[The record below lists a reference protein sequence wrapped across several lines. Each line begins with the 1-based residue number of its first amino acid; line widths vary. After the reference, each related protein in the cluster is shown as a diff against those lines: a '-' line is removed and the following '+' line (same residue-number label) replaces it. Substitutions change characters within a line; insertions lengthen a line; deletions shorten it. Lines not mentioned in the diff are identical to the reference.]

1 MPRFTPDKYCLHYL
15 GTELHPMGNLANLV
29 PLYKHQQAAFIPDT
43 TSHHKHCLTLNVLFQ
58 TKHLP
63 YTKQLGILN
72 STRSVL
78 NQTSAV
84 HQTAGHL
91 NSARSVLNQTSA
103 VHQTAGH
110 LNSARSVLNQTSA
123 VHQTAGHLNSA
134 RSVLNQTSA
143 VHQTAGHLN
152 SMESWIT
159 ARAHYEVNHARTPGT
174 VAMICRHLHLSFT
187 THTDATLQRH
197 HQPEVSLCDR
207 TSKSM
212 NSHCHQNSI
221 ENKQPSHYLYTNQSQ
236 QLDPKFILLSKKH

>member
-1 MPRFTPDKYCLHYL
+1 MPRFTPNKYCLHYL

-43 TSHHKHCLTLNVLFQ
+43 TSHHKHCLTLNMLFQ

-72 STRSVL
+72 SV
-78 NQTSAV
+78 
-84 HQTAGHL
+84 
-91 NSARSVLNQTSA
+91 
-103 VHQTAGH
+103 
-110 LNSARSVLNQTSA
+110 RSVLNQTSA